1 MPLTAW
7 VVGLHAELLYDAR
20 MNQDLFGGSDRL
32 ALMQTFVRIVE
43 AGSLSAAADQLG
55 TTQPTVS
62 RRLQALERALGLRL
76 LQRSTHEMTL
86 TADGE
91 RCLGHAR
98 ALLATWAG
106 LEEDMQEAQVAP
118 QGTLRVLVPH
128 AFGQDQLVGPLVA
141 LLQRYPG
148 LSVEWLLQDR
158 WPDFASENLDCA
170 VHVGQVSDPGVVARH
185 VAEVPRIVVAAPG
198 VAAQLPASA
207 EVEALRSL
215 PWLALRTYYRDEV
228 VLTGRDGAHCRF
240 AVRPRMSTDSL
251 HALRNAAL
259 AGLGAAI
266 MSAWL
271 VRDDLATGRLVQLM
285 PAWQAPSLPV
295 YLVYPQARFYPA
307 RLRLF
312 LQAMRAA
319 MPDVA
324 GMLAR

>member
-1 MPLTAW
+1 
-7 VVGLHAELLYDAR
+7 
-20 MNQDLFGGSDRL
+20 
-32 ALMQTFVRIVE
+32 VRIVE
-43 AGSLSAAADQLG
+43 AGSLSAAAAQLG

-98 ALLATWAG
+98 ALLAAWAG
-106 LEEDMQEAQVAP
+106 LEEDMQEAHVAP

-141 LLQRYPG
+141 LLRQSPG

-198 VAAQLPASA
+198 VAAQMPASA
-207 EVEALRSL
+207 DVAALRSL

-228 VLTGRDGAHCRF
+228 MLTGADGAHCRF
-240 AVRPRMSTDSL
+240 PVRPRLSTDSL
-251 HALRNAAL
+251 HAL
-259 AGLGAAI
+259 
-266 MSAWL
+266 
-271 VRDDLATGRLVQLM
+271 
-285 PAWQAPSLPV
+285 
-295 YLVYPQARFYPA
+295 
-307 RLRLF
+307 
-312 LQAMRAA
+312 
-319 MPDVA
+319 
-324 GMLAR
+324 

>member
-1 MPLTAW
+1 
-7 VVGLHAELLYDAR
+7 
-20 MNQDLFGGSDRL
+20 
-32 ALMQTFVRIVE
+32 
-43 AGSLSAAADQLG
+43 
-55 TTQPTVS
+55 
-62 RRLQALERALGLRL
+62 
-76 LQRSTHEMTL
+76 
-86 TADGE
+86 
-91 RCLGHAR
+91 
-98 ALLATWAG
+98 
-106 LEEDMQEAQVAP
+106 
-118 QGTLRVLVPH
+118 
-128 AFGQDQLVGPLVA
+128 
-141 LLQRYPG
+141 
-148 LSVEWLLQDR
+148 
-158 WPDFASENLDCA
+158 
-170 VHVGQVSDPGVVARH
+170 
-185 VAEVPRIVVAAPG
+185 AAPG

-207 EVEALRSL
+207 QVEALRLL

-228 VLTGRDGAHCRF
+228 VLTGREGTHCRF

>member
-1 MPLTAW
+1 MFAV
-7 VVGLHAELLYDAR
+7 VVGQYAELLYAVR
-20 MNQDLFGGSDRL
+20 MKQDLSGGSDRL

-43 AGSLSAAADQLG
+43 AGSLSAAAEQLG

-98 ALLATWAG
+98 ALLASWAG
-106 LEEDMQEAQVAP
+106 LEEDMQEAHVAP

-128 AFGQDQLVGPLVA
+128 AFGQDQLVRPLA
-141 LLQRYPG
+141 AFLQRYPG

-170 VHVGQVSDPGVVARH
+170 VHVGPVSAPGVVARH
-185 VAEVPRIVVAAPG
+185 VAEVPRIVVAAPA
-198 VAAQLPASA
+198 VAAGLPATA
-207 EVEALRSL
+207 DVDGLGAL

-228 VLTGRDGAHCRF
+228 ALAGPGGAQCTF
-240 AVRPRMSTDSL
+240 PIRPRMSTDSL
-251 HALRNAAL
+251 HALRTATL
-259 AGLGAAI
+259 AGLGAAV

-271 VRDDLATGRLVQLM
+271 VSEDVAAGRLVHLM
-285 PAWQAPSLPV
+285 PQWRAPSLPV

-312 LQAMRAA
+312 LEAMRDA
-319 MPDVA
+319 MPDVT
-324 GMLAR
+324 GMLARA